1 MKKLQYL
8 VIVFILTI
16 VLVSCE
22 NYSDKS
28 PKIKIG
34 FSQSIDND
42 IWRKSMDHAMEVEAS
57 LHPGVSL
64 TIYNANRRAKNQ
76 IRDIENMIE
85 QNVDVIIVAPYES
98 DSIVP
103 VLEKANTLGIPVI
116 IVDRKVKTSN
126 YTAFIGADN
135 IEVGK
140 IAGKQIVSLSKGK
153 ANIIEIRG
161 ESITSPGT
169 ERSLGFK
176 KIIDQYPNIKSSSVD
191 YDDFNS
197 PNSKYLNLLTSNPNI
212 DYVFS
217 FNDIIAYRAW
227 EITKKRFPNN
237 RIKFIGV
244 DGLNGPNGGLQLVK
258 DGVLAGTVLY
268 PTGGS
273 EAIKLALKIINKE
286 IVPKNNKLNTTMID
300 SLNADM
306 MSSQFDKIT
315 IQQSNIEQQ
324 QNIIKNQEI
333 KYSTQNNLLKLLFFL
348 FLIVLGLALFSVYS
362 RIIIS
367 RKKQELEAKNLK
379 IRNQRNQIKNYSEE
393 LKLSNEARLN
403 FFTGLSHEFKTPL
416 TLILSSVESLETEF
430 KNKGISV
437 TKEINLMYNNSRR
450 LLRLINQLLDYR
462 KMEDHKFTLRASKTN
477 ILDFSKSI
485 ISDFDREAKKKNIDF
500 SLTTTNSD
508 LEAYLDRNLM
518 DKVYFNLLSNAFKF
532 TPEKGKIS
540 ITIKED
546 KSNNAVKIHFKDSGI
561 GIPDHE
567 LGEVFNAFYQGS
579 NSNRN
584 GSGIGLHLSKSFVE
598 LHKGSIGIHSKN
610 GAEFII
616 TLPLGSAHLNEKEI
630 VKDPV
635 LDYVHQS
642 DYLDYLDLEVIQK
655 SELKN
660 VEDKYSILYIEDNK
674 DLLDFVSDKFSTDYT
689 FFLSDGTDAV
699 NRALELIPDII
710 ICDLN
715 LPEMSGLQIC
725 EILKKD
731 LRTSHIPIIILTA
744 SDDQNSYLKA
754 LESGADI
761 FLTKPFN
768 LKVLAQSIKGLL
780 FNREKL
786 RYYYSNN
793 IVNIEEGSFGISE
806 QDFLKKLN
814 DLIGKNIENSSYTV
828 EELASDLAISRVQL
842 YRKVKAIM
850 GISIS
855 DHINNLRLH
864 ESKELLKKSNL
875 SISEIA
881 YAVGFTTPNYFSS
894 SFKNKFGMSPKEFK
908 TLYHDP
914 TL

>member
-1 MKKLQYL
+1 MNKNKLL
-8 VIVFILTI
+8 GIVFILI
-16 VLVSCE
+16 VVLVSCE
-22 NYSDKS
+22 NYSEKRS
-28 PKIKIG
+28 KIKIG
-34 FSQSIDND
+34 FSQSIAND

-57 LHPGVSL
+57 LHPEVSL
-64 TIYNANRRAKNQ
+64 TIYNANRKAKNQ
-76 IRDIENMIE
+76 IRDVENMIE
-85 QNVDVIIVAPYES
+85 QNVDVIIIAPYES
-98 DSIVP
+98 DSIVS
-103 VLEKANTLGIPVI
+103 VIEKANTRGIPVI
-116 IVDRKVKTSN
+116 IVDRKVNTSN
-126 YTAFIGADN
+126 YTAFLGADN

-140 IAGKQIVSLSKGK
+140 IAGKQIVSLSKGNAK
-153 ANIIEIRG
+153 IIEIRG

-169 ERSLGFK
+169 ERSLGLK
-176 KIIDQYPNIKSSSVD
+176 KIIEQYPNIKLSSVD
-191 YDDFNS
+191 NDDFNS
-197 PNSKYLNLLTSNPNI
+197 PNSKFVKLLNSNPNI
-212 DYVFS
+212 DFIFA
-217 FNDIIAYRAW
+217 FNDIIAYKAW
-227 EITKKRFPNN
+227 KITKKRFPKNK
-237 RIKFIGV
+237 IKFIGV
-244 DGLNGPNGGLQLVK
+244 DGLNGSNGGLQLVK
-258 DGVLAGTVLY
+258 DGVLSGTVLY

-286 IVPKNNKLNTTMID
+286 IVAKNNNLNTTLID
-300 SLNADM
+300 SLNAEM

-333 KYSTQNNLLKLLFFL
+333 KYTTQNNLLKLLFFL
-348 FLIVLGLALFSVYS
+348 FLIVLGLALFSIYS

-367 RKKQELEAKNLK
+367 RKKQELEIKNIK
-379 IRNQRNQIKNYSEE
+379 IKNQRNQIKSYSEE

-430 KNKGISV
+430 KNKGISIS
-437 TKEINLMYNNSRR
+437 KEINLMYNNSRR

-462 KMEDHKFTLRASKTN
+462 KMEDQKFTLRASKTN
-477 ILDFSKSI
+477 LLDFSNSI

-500 SLTTTNSD
+500 ALATTNPD
-508 LEAYLDRNLM
+508 LEVYLDRNLM

-546 KSNNAVKIHFKDSGI
+546 KSNNAVKIYFKDSGI

-567 LGEVFNAFYQGS
+567 LGEVFKAFYQGS

-598 LHKGSIGIHSKN
+598 LHKGNIEIHSKN
-610 GAEFII
+610 GAEFTI
-616 TLPLGSAHLNEKEI
+616 TLPLGTAHLNEKEI
-630 VKDPV
+630 IKDPV
-635 LDYVHQS
+635 LDYIHQS
-642 DYLDYLDLEVIQK
+642 DYLDLEVIQRA
-655 SELKN
+655 ELKS

-699 NRALELIPDII
+699 DRALELIPDII

-715 LPEMSGLQIC
+715 LPDMSGLQVC

-754 LESGADI
+754 LKSGADI

-786 RYYYSNN
+786 RYYYTNN
-793 IVNIEEGSFGISE
+793 IVNIEEGSFGITE

-828 EELASDLAISRVQL
+828 EDLARDLAISRVQL
-842 YRKVKAIM
+842 YRKVKAIL

-881 YAVGFTTPNYFSS
+881 YAVGFATPNYFSS

>member
-1 MKKLQYL
+1 M
-8 VIVFILTI
+8 
-16 VLVSCE
+16 
-22 NYSDKS
+22 
-28 PKIKIG
+28 
-34 FSQSIDND
+34 
-42 IWRKSMDHAMEVEAS
+42 
-57 LHPGVSL
+57 
-64 TIYNANRRAKNQ
+64 
-76 IRDIENMIE
+76 
-85 QNVDVIIVAPYES
+85 
-98 DSIVP
+98 
-103 VLEKANTLGIPVI
+103 
-116 IVDRKVKTSN
+116 
-126 YTAFIGADN
+126 
-135 IEVGK
+135 
-140 IAGKQIVSLSKGK
+140 
-153 ANIIEIRG
+153 
-161 ESITSPGT
+161 
-169 ERSLGFK
+169 
-176 KIIDQYPNIKSSSVD
+176 
-191 YDDFNS
+191 
-197 PNSKYLNLLTSNPNI
+197 
-212 DYVFS
+212 
-217 FNDIIAYRAW
+217 
-227 EITKKRFPNN
+227 
-237 RIKFIGV
+237 
-244 DGLNGPNGGLQLVK
+244 K
-258 DGVLAGTVLY
+258 DGVLSGTVLY

-273 EAIKLALKIINKE
+273 EAIKVALKIINKE

-315 IQQSNIEQQ
+315 VQQSNIEQQ

-379 IRNQRNQIKNYSEE
+379 IKNQRNQIKSYSEE

-462 KMEDHKFTLRASKTN
+462 KMEDQKFTLRASKTN

-500 SLTTTNSD
+500 SLTTTNPD
-508 LEAYLDRNLM
+508 LEVYLDRNLM

-546 KSNNAVKIHFKDSGI
+546 KSNNAVLIYFKDSGI

-598 LHKGSIGIHSKN
+598 LHKGSIEIHSKN

-630 VKDPV
+630 IKDPV
-635 LDYVHQS
+635 LDYVHHS
-642 DYLDYLDLEVIQK
+642 DYLDLEVIQK
-655 SELKN
+655 SEFKN

-674 DLLDFVSDKFSTDYT
+674 DLLDFVSAKFSTDYT

-699 NRALELIPDII
+699 DKALELIPDII

>member
-1 MKKLQYL
+1 MKKNQYL

-64 TIYNANRRAKNQ
+64 KIYNANRKAKNQ
-76 IRDIENMIE
+76 IRDVENMIE

-197 PNSKYLNLLTSNPNI
+197 PNSKYLKLLTSNPNI

-217 FNDIIAYRAW
+217 FNDIIAYKAW

-258 DGVLAGTVLY
+258 DGVLSGTVLY

-273 EAIKLALKIINKE
+273 EAIKVALKIINKE

-348 FLIVLGLALFSVYS
+348 FIIVLGLALFSVYS

-379 IRNQRNQIKNYSEE
+379 IKNQRNQIKSYSEE

-462 KMEDHKFTLRASKTN
+462 KMEDQKFTLRASKTN

-500 SLTTTNSD
+500 SLTTTNPD

-546 KSNNAVKIHFKDSGI
+546 KSNNAVIIYFKDSGI

-598 LHKGSIGIHSKN
+598 LHKGSIEIHSKN

-642 DYLDYLDLEVIQK
+642 DYLDLEVIQK
-655 SELKN
+655 SEFKN

-699 NRALELIPDII
+699 DRALELIPDII

-768 LKVLAQSIKGLL
+768 LKVLSQSIKGLL

-864 ESKELLKKSNL
+864 ESKELLKKSNF

>member
-1 MKKLQYL
+1 M
-8 VIVFILTI
+8 
-16 VLVSCE
+16 
-22 NYSDKS
+22 
-28 PKIKIG
+28 
-34 FSQSIDND
+34 
-42 IWRKSMDHAMEVEAS
+42 
-57 LHPGVSL
+57 
-64 TIYNANRRAKNQ
+64 
-76 IRDIENMIE
+76 
-85 QNVDVIIVAPYES
+85 
-98 DSIVP
+98 
-103 VLEKANTLGIPVI
+103 
-116 IVDRKVKTSN
+116 
-126 YTAFIGADN
+126 
-135 IEVGK
+135 
-140 IAGKQIVSLSKGK
+140 
-153 ANIIEIRG
+153 
-161 ESITSPGT
+161 
-169 ERSLGFK
+169 
-176 KIIDQYPNIKSSSVD
+176 
-191 YDDFNS
+191 
-197 PNSKYLNLLTSNPNI
+197 
-212 DYVFS
+212 
-217 FNDIIAYRAW
+217 
-227 EITKKRFPNN
+227 
-237 RIKFIGV
+237 
-244 DGLNGPNGGLQLVK
+244 K
-258 DGVLAGTVLY
+258 DGVLSGTVLY

-273 EAIKLALKIINKE
+273 EAIKVALKIINKE

-315 IQQSNIEQQ
+315 VQQSNIEQQ

-367 RKKQELEAKNLK
+367 RKKQELETKNLK
-379 IRNQRNQIKNYSEE
+379 IKNQRNQIKSYSEE

-462 KMEDHKFTLRASKTN
+462 KMEDQKFTLRASKTN

-500 SLTTTNSD
+500 SLTTTNPD
-508 LEAYLDRNLM
+508 LEVYLDRNLM

-546 KSNNAVKIHFKDSGI
+546 KSKNAVIIYFKDSGI

-598 LHKGSIGIHSKN
+598 LHKGSIEIHSKN

-630 VKDPV
+630 IKDPV
-635 LDYVHQS
+635 LDYVHHS
-642 DYLDYLDLEVIQK
+642 DYLDLEVIQK
-655 SELKN
+655 SEFKN

-674 DLLDFVSDKFSTDYT
+674 DLLDFVSAKFSTDYT
-689 FFLSDGTDAV
+689 FFLSDGTDAIDK
-699 NRALELIPDII
+699 ALELIPDII

-754 LESGADI
+754 LESGSDI

-793 IVNIEEGSFGISE
+793 IVNFQEGSFGISE

-908 TLYHDP
+908 TLYLDP

>member
-1 MKKLQYL
+1 L
-8 VIVFILTI
+8 
-16 VLVSCE
+16 
-22 NYSDKS
+22 
-28 PKIKIG
+28 
-34 FSQSIDND
+34 
-42 IWRKSMDHAMEVEAS
+42 
-57 LHPGVSL
+57 
-64 TIYNANRRAKNQ
+64 
-76 IRDIENMIE
+76 
-85 QNVDVIIVAPYES
+85 
-98 DSIVP
+98 
-103 VLEKANTLGIPVI
+103 
-116 IVDRKVKTSN
+116 
-126 YTAFIGADN
+126 
-135 IEVGK
+135 
-140 IAGKQIVSLSKGK
+140 
-153 ANIIEIRG
+153 
-161 ESITSPGT
+161 
-169 ERSLGFK
+169 
-176 KIIDQYPNIKSSSVD
+176 
-191 YDDFNS
+191 
-197 PNSKYLNLLTSNPNI
+197 
-212 DYVFS
+212 
-217 FNDIIAYRAW
+217 
-227 EITKKRFPNN
+227 
-237 RIKFIGV
+237 
-244 DGLNGPNGGLQLVK
+244 
-258 DGVLAGTVLY
+258 
-268 PTGGS
+268 
-273 EAIKLALKIINKE
+273 
-286 IVPKNNKLNTTMID
+286 
-300 SLNADM
+300 
-306 MSSQFDKIT
+306 FDKIT

-367 RKKQELEAKNLK
+367 RKKQELETKNLK
-379 IRNQRNQIKNYSEE
+379 IKNQRNQIKSYSEE

-462 KMEDHKFTLRASKTN
+462 KMEDQKFTLRASKTN

-500 SLTTTNSD
+500 SLTTTNPD
-508 LEAYLDRNLM
+508 LEVYLDRNLM

-546 KSNNAVKIHFKDSGI
+546 KSKNAVIIYFKDSGI

-598 LHKGSIGIHSKN
+598 LHKGSIEIHSKN

-630 VKDPV
+630 IKDPV
-635 LDYVHQS
+635 LDYVHHS
-642 DYLDYLDLEVIQK
+642 DYLDLEVIQK
-655 SELKN
+655 SDFKN

-674 DLLDFVSDKFSTDYT
+674 DLLDFVSAKFSTDYT

-699 NRALELIPDII
+699 DKALELIPDII